1 MGKDVNGRDLSIV
14 KVLLGFI
21 VVVLAVYILKLLSA
35 LFIPLTVALLL
46 YFLFN
51 HTVKRLTSR
60 RVPTVLVLIFLMAFI
75 FVVLYLFGLLLYT
88 GVSTFV
94 SEFPEY
100 SQRLTRLATT
110 FLHHLKVPLKDVE
123 SFTDKIDWRNMLNSG
138 QLTAVVGSTLGP
150 FTSFI
155 SNLFLVLLYLMFML
169 GERQELS
176 SRLRATTRINERQK
190 EKMMATV
197 DSIELRVQRYLK
209 IKTLV
214 SLATAVLGGL
224 ILYLGRF
231 DFVIFS
237 ALLIFV
243 LNYIPNFG
251 SIVATIFPVAMGLV
265 KFGLAPRVVLV
276 AIGLMVL
283 QFVMGNVL
291 EPIWTGRSLKL
302 SPLLIL
308 FALIFWGWVWGFVG
322 MMLAVPMMSAL
333 KIVLDQFEG
342 LKTVSL
348 FMGSEE

>member
-1 MGKDVNGRDLSIV
+1 MDNPENNRDLSTV
-14 KVLLGFI
+14 KVLLAFI
-21 VVVLAVYILKLLSA
+21 VVVLAVYILKLLGA
-35 LFIPLTVALLL
+35 IFIPLVVALLL

-51 HTVKRLTSR
+51 HTVKRLTAR
-60 RVPTVLVLIFLMAFI
+60 RLPISLVLACLMIFI
-75 FVVLYLFGLLLYT
+75 FVVLYLFGLLVYT
-88 GVSTFV
+88 GASSFV

-100 SQRLTRLATT
+100 SRRITQLANS
-110 FLHHLKVPLKDVE
+110 FLAHFKIPLKDVE
-123 SFTDKIDWRNMLNSG
+123 SFAGKIDWRTLLNSG
-138 QLTAVVGSTLGP
+138 QITAIVTSTLGP
-150 FTSFI
+150 FTSFL
-155 SNLFLVLLYLMFML
+155 SNLVLVLLYLLFML
-169 GERQELS
+169 GGRQELS
-176 SRLRATTRINERQK
+176 ARLHATTRLDERHKQK
-190 EKMMATV
+190 MIETV
-197 DSIELRVQRYLK
+197 NSIESRAQRYLK

-214 SLATAVLGGL
+214 SMATAILGGL
-224 ILYLGRF
+224 VLYFGNF

-265 KFGLAPRVVLV
+265 KFGLTPRVVLV
-276 AIGLMVL
+276 AIGLMAL
-283 QFVMGNVL
+283 QFVMGNVV

-308 FALIFWGWVWGFVG
+308 FALIFWGWVWGIVG

-333 KIVLDQFEG
+333 KIILDQFEG

>member
-1 MGKDVNGRDLSIV
+1 MEKNENGRNLAII

-21 VVVLAVYILKLLSA
+21 VMVLAVYILKLLSA
-35 LFIPLTVALLL
+35 IFIPLAVALLL

-51 HTVKRLTSR
+51 HTVKRLIAR
-60 RVPTVLVLIFLMAFI
+60 RLPTALVLVFLTLII

-88 GVSTFV
+88 GASSFV

-100 SQRLTRLATT
+100 SQRITQLANS
-110 FLHHLKVPLKDVE
+110 FLAHFNIPLREARSIVRE
-123 SFTDKIDWRNMLNSG
+123 IDFRRILNAD
-138 QLTAVVGSTLGP
+138 QITAIVSSTLGP

-155 SNLFLVLLYLMFML
+155 SNLALVLLYLLFML

-176 SRLRATTRINERQK
+176 LRLRDTMRLDERHK
-190 EKMMATV
+190 EKLIVTV
-197 DSIELRVQRYLK
+197 DAIESRVQRYLK
-209 IKTLV
+209 IKTLI
-214 SLATAVLGGL
+214 SLGTALLGGL
-224 ILYLGRF
+224 ILYLGNF

-243 LNYIPNFG
+243 LNFIPNFG
-251 SIVATIFPVAMGLV
+251 SVVATIFPVTMGLV
-265 KFGLAPRVVLV
+265 KFGLTPRVVLV
-276 AIGLMVL
+276 TIGLMAL
-283 QFVMGNVL
+283 QVAMGNVI

-308 FALIFWGWVWGFVG
+308 FSLIFWGWVWGIIG
-322 MMLAVPMMSAL
+322 MMLAVPLMSAL
-333 KIVLDQFEG
+333 KIILDQFEG